1 MVIVYL
7 EIFLLNL
14 ICLNSIGGGK
24 VERIK
29 STVSTDRSTS
39 DTSQQVGFFSQMA
52 RKSEH
57 SGLNENVPDTQ
68 DAKKTE
74 GTSEVTSSKGNALLL
89 SKCPPWSSGCY
100 CVTPVL

>member
-1 MVIVYL
+1 MY
-7 EIFLLNL
+7 LNL
-14 ICLNSIGGGK
+14 IGGGK

-29 STVSTDRSTS
+29 STVSTDHSTS

-68 DAKKTE
+68 DAKRTGE
-74 GTSEVTSSKGNALLL
+74 TSEVTSSKGNALLL
-89 SKCPPWSSGCY
+89 SKCS
-100 CVTPVL
+100 T